1 MQENDAYFSAGH
13 ETARIPGQPLQL
25 KKIRLADYLQ
35 LLRPKEWI
43 KNTFLFIPLFFA
55 GEFSHLNKIID
66 LCIGFVSFS
75 LVASAIYIINDYRDI
90 ESDKSHPTKCLRP
103 LAAGTIPKITALCIM
118 FVILSVGFYIAY
130 TLKAKFLFL
139 LSLYF
144 LVNLFYSFG
153 LKNIS
158 ILDILIVSSGFVFRI
173 KSGGA
178 ITSINVT
185 TWLVIMVFLLALFMS
200 IAKRRDD
207 VLIKL
212 QSGIDIRKAIKGY
225 NLEFLNFSLIL
236 ITSVTLVAYLMYTV
250 SPEVLLR
257 HNNYRLYYTCIFVI
271 AGIMRYLQ
279 LTFVENSTASPTRI
293 LYKDRFIQLT
303 ILLWII
309 SFCFIIYMPENFKF
323 FND

>member
-1 MQENDAYFSAGH
+1 MQNNDTLQSA
-13 ETARIPGQPLQL
+13 RQPLPL
-25 KKIRLADYLQ
+25 NKIKLSEYIR

-43 KNTFLFIPLFFA
+43 KNLFLFIPLFFA
-55 GEFSHLNKIID
+55 GEFTHLTKIID
-66 LCIGFVSFS
+66 LCIGFISYS
-75 LVASAIYIINDYRDI
+75 MVASAIYIINDYRDI
-90 ESDKSHPTKCLRP
+90 ESDRLHPTKKSRP
-103 LAAGTIPKITALCIM
+103 LAAGKVSKFAAILVM
-118 FVILSVGFYIAY
+118 FLVLLTGFYIAY
-130 TLKAKFLFL
+130 LLKAKFLFI

-144 LVNLFYSFG
+144 ILNLLYSFG

-185 TWLVIMVFLLALFMS
+185 TWLVIMVFLLALFMA

-207 VLIKL
+207 ILIKV
-212 QSGIDIRKAIKGY
+212 QSGIDIRKSIKGY
-225 NLEFLNFSLIL
+225 NLEFLNFSLVL
-236 ITSVTLVAYLMYTV
+236 ISSVTLVAYLMYTV

-257 HNNYRLYYTCIFVI
+257 HNSYRLYYTCIFVI

-279 LTFVENSTASPTRI
+279 LTFVENNTASPTRI
-293 LYKDRFIQLT
+293 LFQDRFIQLT

-309 SFCFIIYMPENFKF
+309 SFCFIIYMPENLIF
-323 FND
+323 FNN

>member
-1 MQENDAYFSAGH
+1 MLSPLPTPSAPVA
-13 ETARIPGQPLQL
+13 EPVRRSTP
-25 KKIRLADYLQ
+25 ADYAGV
-35 LLRPKEWI
+35 LRPKEWI

-55 GEFSHLNKIID
+55 GEFTNLHKIID
-66 LCIGFVSFS
+66 LCYGFISYS

-90 ESDKSHPTKCLRP
+90 AADRLHPVKQFRP
-103 LAAGTIPKITALCIM
+103 LAAGRVSRSSALIIM
-118 FVILSVGFYIAY
+118 GVILVTGFYIAWL
-130 TLKAKFLFL
+130 LKTKFLFI

-144 LVNLFYSFG
+144 GLNLLYSFG

-178 ITSINVT
+178 ITSINLT
-185 TWLVIMVFLLALFMS
+185 NWLVIMVFLLALFMA

-207 VLIKL
+207 ILIKL
-212 QSGIDIRKAIKGY
+212 ASGVDSRKSIRGY
-225 NLEFLNFSLIL
+225 NLEFLNFSLVL

-250 SPEVLLR
+250 SPEVLSR

-279 LTFVENSTASPTRI
+279 LTFVENNTGSPTRI

-309 SFCFIIYMPENFKF
+309 SFCFIIYLPDNLQF

>member
-1 MQENDAYFSAGH
+1 MPSPLPTPSAPVA
-13 ETARIPGQPLQL
+13 ESVRRSTP
-25 KKIRLADYLQ
+25 ADYAGV
-35 LLRPKEWI
+35 LRPKEWI

-55 GEFSHLNKIID
+55 GEFTNLHKIID
-66 LCIGFVSFS
+66 LCYGFISYS

-90 ESDKSHPTKCLRP
+90 AADRLHPVKQFRP
-103 LAAGTIPKITALCIM
+103 LAAGRVSRSSALIIM
-118 FVILSVGFYIAY
+118 GVILVTGFYIAWL
-130 TLKAKFLFL
+130 LKTKFLFI

-144 LVNLFYSFG
+144 GLNLLYSFG

-173 KSGGA
+173 KGGGA
-178 ITSINVT
+178 ITSINLT
-185 TWLVIMVFLLALFMS
+185 NWLVIMVFLLALFMA

-207 VLIKL
+207 ILIKL
-212 QSGIDIRKAIKGY
+212 ASGVDSRKSIRGY
-225 NLEFLNFSLIL
+225 NLEFLNFSLVL

-250 SPEVLLR
+250 SPEVLSR

-279 LTFVENSTASPTRI
+279 LTFVENNTGSPTRI

-309 SFCFIIYMPENFKF
+309 SFCFIIYLPDNLQF

>member
-1 MQENDAYFSAGH
+1 M
-13 ETARIPGQPLQL
+13 
-25 KKIRLADYLQ
+25 
-35 LLRPKEWI
+35 
-43 KNTFLFIPLFFA
+43 FLVLF
-55 GEFSHLNKIID
+55 L
-66 LCIGFVSFS
+66 
-75 LVASAIYIINDYRDI
+75 
-90 ESDKSHPTKCLRP
+90 
-103 LAAGTIPKITALCIM
+103 
-118 FVILSVGFYIAY
+118 GFYIAY
-130 TLKAKFLFL
+130 LLKAKFLFI

-144 LVNLFYSFG
+144 ILNLLYSFG

-185 TWLVIMVFLLALFMS
+185 TWLVIMVFLLALFMA

-207 VLIKL
+207 ILIKVK
-212 QSGIDIRKAIKGY
+212 SGVDIRKSIKGY
-225 NLEFLNFSLIL
+225 NLEFLNFSLVL

-279 LTFVENSTASPTRI
+279 LTFVENNTASPTRI
-293 LYKDRFIQLT
+293 LFEDRFIQLT
-303 ILLWII
+303 IILWIL
-309 SFCFIIYMPENFKF
+309 SFCLIIYMPENLTF
-323 FND
+323 FNN

>member
-1 MQENDAYFSAGH
+1 MHNNETLLSASQEMPENK
-13 ETARIPGQPLQL
+13 IQL
-25 KKIRLADYLQ
+25 SDYIR

-43 KNTFLFIPLFFA
+43 KNLFLFIPLFFA
-55 GEFSHLNKIID
+55 GEFTDINKIID
-66 LCIGFVSFS
+66 LCIGFISYS

-90 ESDKSHPTKCLRP
+90 ESDRLHPTKKFRP
-103 LAAGTIPKITALCIM
+103 LASGKISKSLAILTM
-118 FVILSVGFYIAY
+118 FLVLFLGFYIAY
-130 TLKAKFLFL
+130 LLKAKFLFI

-144 LVNLFYSFG
+144 ILNLLYSFG

-185 TWLVIMVFLLALFMS
+185 TWLVIMVFLLALFMA

-207 VLIKL
+207 ILIKVK
-212 QSGIDIRKAIKGY
+212 SGVDIRKSIKGY
-225 NLEFLNFSLIL
+225 NLEFLNFSLVL

-279 LTFVENSTASPTRI
+279 LTFVENNTASPTRI
-293 LYKDRFIQLT
+293 LFEDRFIQLT
-303 ILLWII
+303 IILWIL
-309 SFCFIIYMPENFKF
+309 SFCLIIYMPENLTF
-323 FND
+323 FNN

>member
-1 MQENDAYFSAGH
+1 MLSVTPSVTNPDPEY
-13 ETARIPGQPLQL
+13 
-25 KKIRLADYLQ
+25 IRKSTFLNYAD

-55 GEFSHLNKIID
+55 GEFTNVHKIVA
-66 LCIGFVSFS
+66 LFYGFISYS

-90 ESDKSHPTKCLRP
+90 EADKLHPIKRSRP
-103 LAAGTIPKITALCIM
+103 LSAGTVSRTAALIIM
-118 FVILSVGFYIAY
+118 GIILVSGFYIAY
-130 TLKAKFLFL
+130 QLKAKFLFIL
-139 LSLYF
+139 GLYF
-144 LVNLFYSFG
+144 ILNVLYSFG

-178 ITSINVT
+178 ISSINVT
-185 TWLVIMVFLLALFMS
+185 TWLVIMVFLLALFMA

-207 VLIKL
+207 ILIKL
-212 QSGIDIRKAIKGY
+212 ESGIDTRKSIKGY
-225 NLEFLNFSLIL
+225 NLDFLNFSLIL
-236 ITSVTLVAYLMYTV
+236 ISSLTLVAYLMYTV
-250 SPEVLLR
+250 SPEVLSR

-279 LTFVENSTASPTRI
+279 LTFVENNTGSPTLI
-293 LYKDRFIQLT
+293 LLKDSFIQLT

-309 SFCFIIYMPENFKF
+309 SFCFIIYLPNTF
-323 FND
+323 

>member
-1 MQENDAYFSAGH
+1 MHNNETLLSASQEMSDNK
-13 ETARIPGQPLQL
+13 IQL
-25 KKIRLADYLQ
+25 SDYIR

-43 KNTFLFIPLFFA
+43 KNLFLFIPLFFA
-55 GEFSHLNKIID
+55 GEFTHINKIID
-66 LCIGFVSFS
+66 LCIGFISYS

-90 ESDKSHPTKCLRP
+90 ESDRLHPTKKFRP
-103 LAAGTIPKITALCIM
+103 LASGKISKSLAILTM
-118 FVILSVGFYIAY
+118 FLVLFLGFYIAY
-130 TLKAKFLFL
+130 LLKAKFLFI

-144 LVNLFYSFG
+144 ILNLLYSFG

-185 TWLVIMVFLLALFMS
+185 TWLVIMVFLLALFMA

-207 VLIKL
+207 ILIKVK
-212 QSGIDIRKAIKGY
+212 SGVDIRKSIKGY
-225 NLEFLNFSLIL
+225 NLEFLNFSLVL

-279 LTFVENSTASPTRI
+279 LTFVENNTASPTRI
-293 LYKDRFIQLT
+293 LFEDRFIQLT
-303 ILLWII
+303 IILWIL
-309 SFCFIIYMPENFKF
+309 SFCLIIYMPENLTF
-323 FND
+323 FNN

>member
-1 MQENDAYFSAGH
+1 MHNNETLLSASQEMPENK
-13 ETARIPGQPLQL
+13 IQPSDY
-25 KKIRLADYLQ
+25 IR

-43 KNTFLFIPLFFA
+43 KNLFLFIPLFFA
-55 GEFSHLNKIID
+55 GEFTDINKIID
-66 LCIGFVSFS
+66 LCIGFISYS

-90 ESDKSHPTKCLRP
+90 ESDRLHPTKKFRP
-103 LAAGTIPKITALCIM
+103 LASGKISKSLAILTM
-118 FVILSVGFYIAY
+118 FLVLFLGFYIAY
-130 TLKAKFLFL
+130 LLKAKFLFI

-144 LVNLFYSFG
+144 ILNLLYSFG

-185 TWLVIMVFLLALFMS
+185 TWLVIMVFLLALFMA

-207 VLIKL
+207 ILIKVK
-212 QSGIDIRKAIKGY
+212 SGVDIRKSIKGY
-225 NLEFLNFSLIL
+225 NLEFLNFSLVL

-279 LTFVENSTASPTRI
+279 LTFVENNTASPTRI
-293 LYKDRFIQLT
+293 LFEDRFIQLT
-303 ILLWII
+303 IILWIL
-309 SFCFIIYMPENFKF
+309 SFCLIIYMPENLTF
-323 FND
+323 FNN